1 MKLLRLVPCTL
12 LILSLARLAPAA
24 EELDIS
30 HEISV
35 DGWPKP
41 IPVSIAGFGPE
52 VDATLKFDLTF
63 MGFTFV
69 AADKARY
76 QISGSDQG
84 RVEGRVLDMV
94 TKKVTLAKA
103 FTGGTTRSQTHALAD
118 DIAHT
123 LTGRPGIAQSKIACK
138 VQPTGYGPGE
148 IFIADYDGHNVQPVT
163 ADGVICSSPT
173 WAGPSML
180 LYNSYKFE
188 KADIFSHNLTTGARK
203 AIARF
208 PGSNISPSASPD
220 GKRVAMILSKG
231 GSPNLYVADVDGAN
245 LKQLTT
251 TREGESSP
259 CWSPDGKTI
268 CFVSRQSGKA
278 ALYTVPADGGEM
290 RRLPTAGIS
299 NPTEPD
305 WSPDGKFVVFTAN
318 MGGFSICYVPVTGPN
333 RGQATLL
340 AAGEDGVWAAN
351 SRAVIFSRTK
361 NNQHVL
367 SLLDVPTKQ
376 VKDCAVISGHASQVS
391 WAR

>member
-24 EELDIS
+24 EELTIS
-30 HEISV
+30 QEITV

-41 IPVSIAGFGPE
+41 IPVSVSGFRPE
-52 VDATLKFDLTF
+52 VEATLKFDLTF

-69 AADKARY
+69 AADKARF
-76 QISGSDQG
+76 QISGSDAG
-84 RVEGRVLDMV
+84 RVEGRVLDVV
-94 TKKVTLAKA
+94 TKKVVLAKA
-103 FTGGTTRSQTHALAD
+103 FTGSTTRSQTHALAD
-118 DIAHT
+118 DIALT
-123 LTGRPGIAQSKIACK
+123 LTLRPGIAQSKIVCK

-148 IFIADYDGHNVQPVT
+148 IVMADYDGYNTQPVT

-173 WAGPSML
+173 WAGRSML
-180 LYNSYKFE
+180 LYNSYKFD
-188 KADIFSHNLTTGARK
+188 KADIFSHNLGTGARK
-203 AIARF
+203 AFARF
-208 PGSNISPSASPD
+208 PGSNMSPAASPD
-220 GKRVAMILSKG
+220 GKRVAMILSKS
-231 GSPNLYVADVDGAN
+231 GSPNLYVADADGAN

-251 TREGESSP
+251 SREGESSP

-268 CFVSRQSGKA
+268 CFASRQSGKA
-278 ALYTVPADGGEM
+278 ALYTIPADGGEM
-290 RRLPTAGIS
+290 RRLQTAGIS

-305 WSPDGKFVVFTAN
+305 WSPDGKFILFTAN
-318 MGGFSICYVPVTGPN
+318 MGGFNICYVPVDGPN
-333 RGQATLL
+333 RGQATVVT
-340 AAGEDGVWAAN
+340 AGQDGVWAPN

-376 VKDCAVISGHASQVS
+376 VKDCARISGSASQPS